1 MGEKN
6 LPIKLVLQKASDTQ
20 KNQGGGNIKFFCDVT
35 QELQDAMTEK
45 LEGILSYYES
55 VFQESDL
62 IPAVGKITVR
72 TEAIAKSHK
81 PNDFCRNCPII
92 GNEDLGE
99 IYIKV
104 SKKGI
109 EDTLKLIQNPPSER
123 FRANMTAIT
132 DIEPITASEKIST
145 DLRRISSEGYF
156 DVVRKRIKIKLFD
169 FDDDFDNIQL
179 TEYVMRKISEFGF
192 SDKHEL
198 ITYGDR
204 IKLIKLEVQSY
215 DDIIKLAGI
224 NGVKSIDFFQ
234 EYSLTSILVR
244 QYSIPYRSSKMGL
257 YARVMPISPKYFPSR
272 ISDFGYGKSYISR
285 CDPCVTFCLKTR
297 VTSSSLH

>member
-145 DLRRISSEGYF
+145 DLSRISSEGYF

-224 NGVKSIDFFQ
+224 NGVKSIDF
-234 EYSLTSILVR
+234 SKSIR
-244 QYSIPYRSSKMGL
+244 
-257 YARVMPISPKYFPSR
+257 F
-272 ISDFGYGKSYISR
+272 
-285 CDPCVTFCLKTR
+285 
-297 VTSSSLH
+297 H